1 MATVTPPGTVADHPG
16 PGVPAGAGPS
26 AERVSD
32 DPRRPV
38 LAPLA
43 AAGTLA
49 LMGGVLHT
57 VDPSA
62 GPTLCPLRALTG
74 LACPGCG
81 TTRMLH
87 HLLHG
92 DLGTAFAYNPL
103 TFLLVPVALLTAFTW
118 LTRQLGGPSLWAPR
132 VPARLVWV
140 FVAVVAAYGVARN
153 VPIGPLQALGL
164 PA

>member
-1 MATVTPPGTVADHPG
+1 MATVVPPATVADHPG
-16 PGVPAGAGPS
+16 RGGAGGAAPS
-26 AERVSD
+26 AERAGGGA
-32 DPRRPV
+32 RRPV
-38 LAPLA
+38 LAPLT

-49 LMGGVLHT
+49 LVGGALYALE
-57 VDPSA
+57 PST

-92 DLGTAFAYNPL
+92 EVATAFAYNPL
-103 TFLLVPVALLTAFTW
+103 TFLLVPVALLAAFAW
-118 LTRQLGGPSLWAPR
+118 LTRHLGGPPVWTPR
-132 VPARLVWV
+132 LPARGAWPFLVL
-140 FVAVVAAYGVARN
+140 VAVYGVARN
-153 VPIGPLQALGL
+153 LPIGPLQFLGL